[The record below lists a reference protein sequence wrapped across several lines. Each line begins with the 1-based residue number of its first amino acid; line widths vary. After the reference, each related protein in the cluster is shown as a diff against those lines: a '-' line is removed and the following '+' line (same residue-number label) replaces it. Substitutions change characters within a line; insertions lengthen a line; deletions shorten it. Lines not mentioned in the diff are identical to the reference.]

1 MPVVDPE
8 RPDAVAAA
16 ALDPEPGAEEHPSA
30 PARGGEAGGAAA
42 AIGALPSLATLFPFP
57 LDGFQLEAIDAL
69 NQGHSV
75 VVSAPTGSGKTLV
88 GEYAIH
94 RALAH
99 GQRVLYTTP
108 LKALSNQKLR
118 DFRACFGNRQVGLL
132 TGDLSI
138 NREAPILVMTTEIFR
153 NMLYAE
159 IDHPEDDPLADVEA
173 VVLDEC
179 HYMNDS
185 QRGTVWEES
194 IIHCPPAI
202 QLVALSATVAN
213 ADQLTDWLERVH
225 GPTRLVLSDHRPVP
239 LAFSFCSAKGLHPLL
254 NEAGTGLHPNARVW
268 RPPKTTR
275 RKGPK
280 PARPPQPE
288 APPIGFVVAQLAE
301 RQMLPAIYFIFS
313 RRGCDRALRD
323 LGSVCLVSAE
333 EQARIRARLDAFV
346 LATPEAVREG
356 GHAEALLRGIAAH
369 HAGVLPAW
377 KELIEEL
384 FQQGLIKVVFATET
398 LAAGINMPAR
408 TTVIAAL
415 SKRTERGHRPLM
427 GSEFL
432 QMAGRAGRRGLD
444 TQGYVVTVQSRFEGV
459 REAGQLA
466 LAPADPLVSQFTP
479 SYGMVLNL
487 LQRYELAK
495 ARELVERSFG
505 RYLAS
510 LDLAE
515 DERRIAELAAQ
526 LEVLSRGGDEV
537 PWEDLED
544 YEKCRG
550 RLREERRLLRILQ
563 QQAEETVAHEL
574 TLALQF
580 ASEGTL
586 VSLRSPQLRSRV
598 TPAVIVAK
606 QPGPGQFPL
615 LLCLSEENVWVLV
628 PCSAVV
634 ALHAEL
640 ACLQVNRLQ
649 MPLLHQAGEL
659 RHGEEGSAGLALA
672 VASLARRHDMHTPRC
687 DLQEEVCRQAELV
700 QTIEAELE
708 AHPAHRR
715 ADRRPLRQQR
725 RRMEELQ
732 LELEERRRLLHH
744 RSHRHWETVLE
755 LIEVLRFFGA
765 LAGEEGLEPTEVGRS
780 VAALRGD
787 NELWLGLA
795 LMSGHLDG
803 LDPAELAAVL
813 EAISTEVNRPDLWCA
828 WPPPPAVEEALHDLR
843 GLRRE
848 LQRQQERRGLVVPIW
863 WEPELTGLVHA
874 WAKGVGWSELI
885 AATSLDEGD
894 VVRVLRRTVD
904 LLAQVPYAEAVSEQ
918 LRSRARKALRAI
930 NRFPVCEIEDL
941 LAAGTAAAAAA
952 ATAEPPAVLTPPGS
966 APPPAVA
973 LPDPPPPSPPLMP
986 APGPPAELPG

>member
-1 MPVVDPE
+1 VIAPVDP
-8 RPDAVAAA
+8 
-16 ALDPEPGAEEHPSA
+16 LSNTL
-30 PARGGEAGGAAA
+30 GEAATV
-42 AIGALPSLATLFPFP
+42 IDLPTLFPFP
-57 LDGFQLEAIDAL
+57 LDPFQLEAIDAL

-99 GQRVLYTTP
+99 GQKVFYTTP

-118 DFRACFGNRQVGLL
+118 DFREQFGAERVGLL
-132 TGDLSI
+132 TGDMSL
-138 NREAPILVMTTEIFR
+138 NREAQVVVMTTEIFR

-159 IDHPEDDPLADVEA
+159 IDHPDDDPLAGVEA

-213 ADQLTDWLERVH
+213 AAQLTDWIERVH
-225 GPTRLVLSDHRPVP
+225 GPTRLVHSDHRPVP

-254 NEAGTGLHPNARVW
+254 NEAGTDLHPNAKVW
-268 RPPKTTR
+268 RAPKGNR

-280 PARPPQPE
+280 VPKPPQPE
-288 APPIGFVVAQLAE
+288 APPLAFVVAQMAE
-301 RQMLPAIYFIFS
+301 RDMLPAIYFIFS
-313 RRGCDRALRD
+313 RRGCDKGVRD
-323 LGSVCLVSAE
+323 LGKLCLVSPDE
-333 EQARIRARLDAFV
+333 QVRIQARMEAFV
-346 LATPEAVREG
+346 AASPEAVREG
-356 GHAEALLRGIAAH
+356 HAEPLLRGIASH

-377 KELIEEL
+377 KELIEDL

-408 TTVIAAL
+408 TTVISAL

-466 LAPADPLVSQFTP
+466 TAPADPLVSQFTP

-487 LQRYELAK
+487 LQRYSLAK
-495 ARELVERSFG
+495 AKELVERSFG
-505 RYLAS
+505 RYLAT
-510 LDLAE
+510 LDLA
-515 DERRIAELAAQ
+515 DDQARIAELQQQ
-526 LEVLSRGGDEV
+526 LDALQSGSDAEV
-537 PWEDLED
+537 PWDDLED
-544 YEKCRG
+544 YEKRRG
-550 RLREERRLLRILQ
+550 RLREERRLLRTLQ
-563 QQAEETVAHEL
+563 HQAEETLAHEL

-586 VSLRSPQLRSRV
+586 VSLKAPALRGRV

-606 QPGPGQFPL
+606 VPGPGQFPL
-615 LLCLSEENVWVLV
+615 LLCLTDANLWILV

-634 ALHAEL
+634 SLHAEL
-640 ACLQVNRLQ
+640 SCLQVSQIETPDLQRL
-649 MPLLHQAGEL
+649 GEHH
-659 RHGEEGSAGLALA
+659 HGTEASAGLALA
-672 VASLARRHDMHTPRC
+672 VASMARRYDMATPQY
-687 DLQEEVCRQAELV
+687 DLAGEVQAQAQLV
-700 QTIEAELE
+700 QQLDEELE
-708 AHPAHRR
+708 LHPAHRR
-715 ADRRPLRQQR
+715 GDRRQLRKQHR
-725 RRMEELQ
+725 RIEELSAELEELQ
-732 LELEERRRLLHH
+732 RLLHF
-744 RSHRHWETVLE
+744 RSNRHWDTFLA
-755 LIEVLRFFGA
+755 LIEVLRHFGG
-765 LAGEEGLEPTEVGRS
+765 LAGAEGLEPSEVGRT

-813 EAISTEVNRPDLWCA
+813 EAISTEVNRPDLWCGWA
-828 WPPPPAVEEALHDLR
+828 PPPAVEEALHDLR
-843 GLRRE
+843 SIRRQ
-848 LQRQQERRGLVVPIW
+848 LDRQQERARVLFPLW
-863 WEPELTGLVHA
+863 WEPELTGLVDA
-874 WAKGVGWSELI
+874 WARGCSWSEVI
-885 AATSLDEGD
+885 ANTSLDEGD

-904 LLAQVPYAEAVSEQ
+904 LLAQIPYCEAVSQQ
-918 LRSRARKALRAI
+918 LRDNARRALKAI
-930 NRFPVCEIEDL
+930 NRFPVCDLEDL
-941 LAAGTAAAAAA
+941 
-952 ATAEPPAVLTPPGS
+952 
-966 APPPAVA
+966 APPPADP
-973 LPDPPPPSPPLMP
+973 LPT
-986 APGPPAELPG
+986 PPAFASPHSDLP

>member
-1 MPVVDPE
+1 MSD
-8 RPDAVAAA
+8 RPTTGSVPP
-16 ALDPEPGAEEHPSA
+16 L
-30 PARGGEAGGAAA
+30 GE
-42 AIGALPSLATLFPFP
+42 LFPFP
-57 LDGFQLEAIDAL
+57 LDPFQLEAIDAL
-69 NQGHSV
+69 NIGHSV

-88 GEYAIH
+88 GEYAIY

-99 GQRVLYTTP
+99 GRKVFYTTP

-118 DFRACFGNRQVGLL
+118 DFRHQFGAENVGLL
-132 TGDLSI
+132 TGDLSL
-138 NREAPILVMTTEIFR
+138 NREARIVVMTTEIFR

-159 IDHPEDDPLADVEA
+159 IDRESDDPLHEVEA

-194 IIHCPPAI
+194 IIHCPPSV

-213 ADQLTDWLERVH
+213 AGQLTDWIERVH
-225 GPTRLVLSDHRPVP
+225 GPSRLVFSDFRPVP

-254 NEAGTGLHPNARVW
+254 NDEGTGLHANCKVW

-280 PARPPQPE
+280 EARPPQPE
-288 APPIGFVVAQLAE
+288 APPIGFVVAQMAE
-301 RQMLPAIYFIFS
+301 REMLPAIYFIFS
-313 RRGCDRALRD
+313 RRSCDKSVRD
-323 LGSVCLVSAE
+323 LGKICLVSPE
-333 EQARIRARLDAFV
+333 EQARIRTRLDAFV
-346 LATPEAVREG
+346 AATPEAVREG
-356 GHAEALLRGIAAH
+356 HADPLLRGIAAH

-408 TTVIAAL
+408 TTVISAL

-444 TQGYVVTVQSRFEGV
+444 SQGYVVTVQSRFEGV
-459 REAGQLA
+459 REAGA
-466 LAPADPLVSQFTP
+466 LATSPADPLVSQFTP

-487 LQRYELAK
+487 LQRYDLAK
-495 ARELVERSFG
+495 AKELVERSFG
-505 RYLAS
+505 RYLAT
-510 LDLAE
+510 LDLAD
-515 DERRIAELAAQ
+515 DEAQIATLSAQ
-526 LEVLSRGGDEV
+526 LASMESSGGDV
-537 PWEDLED
+537 PWDDFED
-544 YEKCRG
+544 YEKQRA

-563 QQAEETVAHEL
+563 QQAEETLANEL

-586 VSLRSPQLRSRV
+586 VSVKAPQLKGRV
-598 TPAVIVAK
+598 TPAVVVEK
-606 QPGPGQFPL
+606 VQGSGQFPL
-615 LLCLSEENVWVLV
+615 LLCLTDDNVWILL

-634 ALHAEL
+634 SLHAEL
-640 ACLQVNRLQ
+640 SCLQVAQLAAPELR
-649 MPLLHQAGEL
+649 HIGEL
-659 RHGEEGSAGLALA
+659 RHGNQESGGLALA
-672 VASLARRHDMHTPRC
+672 VASMARRHDMHTPRY
-687 DLQEEVCRQAELV
+687 DLAGEVLQQGQLV
-700 QTIEAELE
+700 QQLEEEIEI
-708 AHPAHRR
+708 HPAHRWG
-715 ADRRPLRQQR
+715 DRKQLKKHR
-725 RRMEELQ
+725 RRMEELEV
-732 LELEERRRLLHH
+732 ELQERQRLLHF
-744 RSHRHWETVLE
+744 RANRHWDTFLA
-755 LIEVLRFFGA
+755 LIDILRFFGG
-765 LAGEEGLEPTEVGRS
+765 LDGEAGLDPTEVGRT

-795 LMSGHLDG
+795 LMSGHLDD
-803 LDPAELAAVL
+803 LDPPELAAVL

-828 WPPPPAVEEALHDLR
+828 WAPPPATEEALHDLR

-848 LQRQQERRGLVVPIW
+848 LQRQQEQRGVVVPVW

-874 WAKGVGWSELI
+874 WASGASWGEVI

-904 LLAQVPYAEAVSEQ
+904 LLAQIPYCEAISEQ
-918 LRSRARKALRAI
+918 LRTNSRRALKAI

-941 LAAGTAAAAAA
+941 LAAAPLDP
-952 ATAEPPAVLTPPGS
+952 ATERPPTPLGASDS
-966 APPPAVA
+966 A
-973 LPDPPPPSPPLMP
+973 D
-986 APGPPAELPG
+986 AP

>member
-1 MPVVDPE
+1 MSD
-8 RPDAVAAA
+8 RPTTGSVPPLGD
-16 ALDPEPGAEEHPSA
+16 
-30 PARGGEAGGAAA
+30 
-42 AIGALPSLATLFPFP
+42 LFPFP
-57 LDGFQLEAIDAL
+57 LDPFQLEAIDAL
-69 NQGHSV
+69 NIGHSV

-88 GEYAIH
+88 GEYAIY

-99 GQRVLYTTP
+99 GRKVFYTTP

-118 DFRACFGNRQVGLL
+118 DFRHQFGAENVGLL
-132 TGDLSI
+132 TGDLSL
-138 NREAPILVMTTEIFR
+138 NREARIVVMTTEIFR

-159 IDHPEDDPLADVEA
+159 IDRESDDPLHEVEA

-194 IIHCPPAI
+194 IIHCPPSV

-213 ADQLTDWLERVH
+213 AGQLTDWIERVH
-225 GPTRLVLSDHRPVP
+225 GPSRLVFSDFRPVP

-254 NEAGTGLHPNARVW
+254 NDQGTGLHANCKVW

-280 PARPPQPE
+280 EARPPQPE
-288 APPIGFVVAQLAE
+288 APPIGFVVAQMAE
-301 RQMLPAIYFIFS
+301 REMLPAIYFIFS
-313 RRGCDRALRD
+313 RRSCDKSVRD
-323 LGSVCLVSAE
+323 LGKICLVSPE
-333 EQARIRARLDAFV
+333 EQARIRTRLDAFV
-346 LATPEAVREG
+346 AATPEAVREG
-356 GHAEALLRGIAAH
+356 HADPLLRGIAAH

-408 TTVIAAL
+408 TTVISAL

-444 TQGYVVTVQSRFEGV
+444 SQGYVVTVQSRFEGV
-459 REAGQLA
+459 REAGA
-466 LAPADPLVSQFTP
+466 LATSPADPLVSQFTP

-487 LQRYELAK
+487 LQRYDLGKAK
-495 ARELVERSFG
+495 ELVERSFG
-505 RYLAS
+505 RYLAT
-510 LDLAE
+510 LDLAD
-515 DERRIAELAAQ
+515 DEAQIATLSAQ
-526 LEVLSRGGDEV
+526 LASMESSGGDV
-537 PWEDLED
+537 PWDDFED
-544 YEKCRG
+544 YEKQRA

-563 QQAEETVAHEL
+563 QQAEETLANEL

-586 VSLRSPQLRSRV
+586 VSVKAPQLKGRV
-598 TPAVIVAK
+598 TPAVVVEK
-606 QPGPGQFPL
+606 VQGSGQFPL
-615 LLCLSEENVWVLV
+615 LLCLTDDNVWILL

-634 ALHAEL
+634 SLHAEL
-640 ACLQVNRLQ
+640 SCLQVAQLAAPELR
-649 MPLLHQAGEL
+649 HIGEL
-659 RHGEEGSAGLALA
+659 RHGNQESGGLALA
-672 VASLARRHDMHTPRC
+672 VASMARRHDMHTPRY
-687 DLQEEVCRQAELV
+687 DLAGEVLQQGQLV
-700 QTIEAELE
+700 QQLEEEIET
-708 AHPAHRR
+708 HPAHRWG
-715 ADRRPLRQQR
+715 DRKQLKKHR
-725 RRMEELQ
+725 RRMEELEA
-732 LELEERRRLLHH
+732 ELQERQRLLHF
-744 RSHRHWETVLE
+744 RANRHWDTFLS
-755 LIEVLRFFGA
+755 LIDILRFFGG
-765 LAGEEGLEPTEVGRS
+765 LDGEAGLDPTEVGRT

-795 LMSGHLDG
+795 LMSGHLDD

-828 WPPPPAVEEALHDLR
+828 WAPPPATEEALHDLR

-848 LQRQQERRGLVVPIW
+848 LQRQQEQRGVVVPVW

-874 WAKGVGWSELI
+874 WASGASWGEVI

-904 LLAQVPYAEAVSEQ
+904 LLAQIPYCEAISER
-918 LRSRARKALRAI
+918 LRTNSRRALKAI

-941 LAAGTAAAAAA
+941 VAAAPLDP
-952 ATAEPPAVLTPPGS
+952 ATERPTPE
-966 APPPAVA
+966 A
-973 LPDPPPPSPPLMP
+973 
-986 APGPPAELPG
+986 

>member
-1 MPVVDPE
+1 MPSSPTVGSEATTAGGVP
-8 RPDAVAAA
+8 
-16 ALDPEPGAEEHPSA
+16 ALDQ
-30 PARGGEAGGAAA
+30 
-42 AIGALPSLATLFPFP
+42 LFPFP
-57 LDGFQLEAIDAL
+57 LDPFQLDAIDAL

-99 GQRVLYTTP
+99 GRKVFYTTP

-118 DFRACFGNRQVGLL
+118 DFRHQFGADNVGLL
-132 TGDLSI
+132 TGDLSV
-138 NREAPILVMTTEIFR
+138 NREARIVVMTTEIFR

-159 IDHPEDDPLADVEA
+159 IDHPDNDPLADVEA

-194 IIHCPPAI
+194 IIHCPSQI

-213 ADQLTDWLERVH
+213 AGQLTDWIERVH
-225 GPTRLVLSDHRPVP
+225 GPTRLVHSDFRPVP

-254 NEAGTGLHPNARVW
+254 NDEGTGLHPNCKVW

-280 PARPPQPE
+280 TPRPPQPE
-288 APPIGFVVAQLAE
+288 AAPLPFVVAQMAE
-301 RQMLPAIYFIFS
+301 RDMLPAIYFIFS
-313 RRGCDRALRD
+313 RRGCDKGVRD
-323 LGSVCLVSAE
+323 LGKVCLVQPH
-333 EQARIRARLDAFV
+333 EQERIRARLDAFV
-346 LATPEAVREG
+346 AATPEAVREG

-408 TTVIAAL
+408 STVISAL

-444 TQGYVVTVQSRFEGV
+444 SQGYVVTVQSRFEGV
-459 REAGQLA
+459 REAGA
-466 LAPADPLVSQFTP
+466 LATSPADPLVSQFTP

-487 LQRYELAK
+487 LQRYDLAK
-495 ARELVERSFG
+495 AKELVERSFG
-505 RYLAS
+505 RYLAT

-515 DERRIAELAAQ
+515 DEARIADLLAQ
-526 LEVLSRGGDEV
+526 LDALENRGGEV
-537 PWEDLED
+537 PWDDFED
-544 YEKCRG
+544 YEKRRG
-550 RLREERRLLRILQ
+550 ALREERRLLRILQ
-563 QQAEETVAHEL
+563 QQAEETLAHEL

-580 ASEGTL
+580 SSEGTL
-586 VSLRSPQLRSRV
+586 VSVKAPQLRGRI

-606 QPGPGQFPL
+606 QPGSGQFPL
-615 LLCLSEENVWVLV
+615 LLCLTDENVWILL
-628 PCSAVV
+628 PCHAVV
-634 ALHAEL
+634 SLHAEL
-640 ACLQVNRLQ
+640 SCLQVCQLD
-649 MPLLHQAGEL
+649 PPELHHLGEL
-659 RHGEEGSAGLALA
+659 RHGNDTSAGMALA
-672 VASLARRHDMHTPRC
+672 VASMARRHDMHTPRY
-687 DLQEEVCRQAELV
+687 DLAGEVQTQAERV
-700 QTIEAELE
+700 RELE
-708 AHPAHRR
+708 EELELHPAHRWG
-715 ADRRPLRQQR
+715 DRKQLKKHR
-725 RRMEELQ
+725 RRMEEL
-732 LELEERRRLLHH
+732 EVEIEERRRVLHH
-744 RSHRHWETVLE
+744 RSNRHWDTFLS
-755 LIEVLRFFGA
+755 LIDILRFFGG
-765 LAGEEGLEPTEVGRS
+765 LDGEEGLEPTEVGRT

-795 LMSGHLDG
+795 LMSGHLDD

-813 EAISTEVNRPDLWCA
+813 EAISTEVNRPDLWSA
-828 WPPPPAVEEALHDLR
+828 FPPPAPVEEALHDLR

-848 LQRQQERRGLVVPIW
+848 LQRQQESRQVVVPVW

-874 WAKGVGWSELI
+874 WAKGTPWGDVI

-894 VVRVLRRTVD
+894 VVRILRRTVD
-904 LLAQVPYAEAVSEQ
+904 LLAQVPYCEAVSEQ
-918 LRSRARKALRAI
+918 LRTNARRALRAI
-930 NRFPVCEIEDL
+930 NRFPVCEVEDL
-941 LAAGTAAAAAA
+941 LAGKPPEPG
-952 ATAEPPAVLTPPGS
+952 AEAS
-966 APPPAVA
+966 
-973 LPDPPPPSPPLMP
+973 PDP
-986 APGPPAELPG
+986 APGLNGA